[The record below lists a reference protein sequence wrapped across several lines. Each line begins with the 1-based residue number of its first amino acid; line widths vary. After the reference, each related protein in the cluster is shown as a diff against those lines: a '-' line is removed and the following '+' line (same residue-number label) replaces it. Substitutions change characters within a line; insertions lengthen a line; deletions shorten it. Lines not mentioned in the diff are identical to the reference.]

1 MASFSLLP
9 DAQSGTNQWAA
20 STGTDFVDIVDE
32 DDDSTYIHQTR
43 AGREINYTFANPTA
57 AQVAS
62 IDFDE
67 DVTVSI
73 FVNAH
78 HTGTGTATLDLDTQ
92 GVGITLATVTVAVAN
107 DDSFPTYAGS
117 NTTIKSFGTAWD
129 AGGLNALSLELKCQ
143 TNTAR
148 FQYLRVSY
156 IYIVVS
162 YTAVVT
168 DNAVFFGANF

>member
-1 MASFSLLP
+1 MATFTLLP
-9 DAQSGTNQWAA
+9 DAQVGTNQWAA

-32 DDDSTYIHQTR
+32 DDDSTYIWETR
-43 AGREINYTFANPTA
+43 SGHEINYTFANPTA
-57 AQVAS
+57 IN

-67 DVTVSI
+67 NVTVTI
-73 FVNAH
+73 YVNAH
-78 HTGTGTATLDLDTQ
+78 YTGTGTVNLDLDTQ
-92 GVGITLATVTVAVAN
+92 GSGIAIPTVTVAVAN
-107 DDSFPTYAGS
+107 DDSFPTYTGS
-117 NTTIKSFGTAWD
+117 NTIFKSIGTAWD
-129 AGGLNALSLELKCQ
+129 AGGLNALSLEVKCQ

-148 FQYLRVSY
+148 FQTLRVSY

>member
-1 MASFSLLP
+1 MATFTLLP
-9 DAQSGTNQWAA
+9 DAQSGTNQWSA

-32 DDDSTYIHQTR
+32 DDDSTYIYETR
-43 AGREINYTFANPTA
+43 SGQEINYTFANPTA
-57 AQVAS
+57 TD
-62 IDFDE
+62 IDFGE

-78 HTGTGTATLDLDTQ
+78 HTGSGIITLDLDTQ

-107 DDSFPTYAGS
+107 DDSFPSYAGS
-117 NTTIKSFGTAWD
+117 STTIKSFGNHWD

-143 TNTAR
+143 TNLAR
-148 FQYLRVSY
+148 FQTLRVSY

-162 YTAVVT
+162 YTAVAA